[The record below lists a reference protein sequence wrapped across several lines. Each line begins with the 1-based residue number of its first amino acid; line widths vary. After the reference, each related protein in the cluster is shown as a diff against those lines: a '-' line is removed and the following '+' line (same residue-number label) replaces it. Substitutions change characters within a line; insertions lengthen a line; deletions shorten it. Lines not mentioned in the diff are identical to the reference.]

1 MSWRRV
7 PSWKVQTTPLP
18 MHNVWMMISNT
29 WASLWGGGLV
39 RGDIPYGDDLV
50 GILWGAPNMCKG
62 FGNLQNLLG
71 DGSEVD
77 DPTLAV
83 DVAISKLAF
92 LPLTHPR
99 PS

>member
-1 MSWRRV
+1 MESADHTATYAQCV
-7 PSWKVQTTPLP
+7 DDDIEHMGIFV
-18 MHNVWMMISNT
+18 
-29 WASLWGGGLV
+29 GGGLV

-62 FGNLQNLLG
+62 FGSLQNLHG

-83 DVAISKLAF
+83 DVAIAKLTI